1 MPRQNQGLLRT
12 GLSRPF
18 VDFGSIWGYKERY
31 GVSKLSYMKG
41 VDMRQMCVLV
51 VMSWIGC
58 LGARGADLV
67 PFVIPLEVNADSPLA
82 WPVNSPIGPDA
93 ERVIARDGHFYHRG
107 EPMRIWG
114 VNLSFGANFPSHG
127 DARRVAARLAHVG
140 VNSVRF
146 HHMDT
151 AVWPRGIWDAE
162 NPARLSRQALDRLD
176 YFVDQLARVG
186 IYANINLHVGR
197 AHSQHVKDVPATE
210 HGYDKVYNLFT
221 PALIEAQRGYARS
234 LLTHVNAY
242 RGVTYASDPA
252 VAFVEI
258 TNENS
263 FFMWNGD
270 ETLRSLKPYYA
281 TLLQTQYNRWLEA
294 RYGAREKLARA
305 WSQGVSPLEE
315 SFLRNGDLS
324 QMRDAVPL
332 QWHLEQHNGN
342 QASILRQDQGI
353 RVEILKH
360 DSTGW
365 HLQFNQGNLSLEQ
378 GQYYTVIL
386 EARSDQGRKLGC
398 QVGQAHEPWKGLGL
412 SRTLE
417 LTSKW
422 QRFEL
427 GFVAGDSDVNARV
440 SFAFGGEATAFELRR
455 LEMRAG
461 GQVGLE
467 PNESWDA
474 GTIKLYADNES
485 EPREL
490 DRWMF
495 LAETEKDFFDQM
507 RGFIKNDL
515 RCEALVTGTIVFGP
529 LGLYGQSD
537 MDFVDAHAYWQH
549 PQFPGKPWDAGNWIV
564 KQKPLVDY
572 PQEATLFSLA
582 AQRLADKPFTVS
594 EYNHPAPLDSQA
606 ACVPMLSAFAAAQ
619 DWDGIWL
626 YTYSHS
632 QSDWGRSELSRFFD
646 IDSNPAKWGFMRS
659 GADIFRHG
667 AVEVLGHRS
676 EVALTE
682 SAQSLVNRLAQ
693 HQRRFGSDLFGALAS
708 EYSMGR
714 SNLMTVQ
721 LSARLSG
728 ASTIRP
734 VFGAKSQMTWGVEEG
749 QGGLFAVESD
759 ASRVAVGHSR
769 LFSTA
774 TQGAMSMS
782 SPEHIALTVTS
793 LDGRDLDQTQK
804 ILVVACGRCENTGMV
819 FTKDRGSV
827 GRHWGQG
834 PVLIE
839 PVEGAI
845 TLPRGRWRAWALD
858 VSGGKRE
865 TVTVRNTGP
874 VSEIVL
880 AESYA
885 TMWYLVERESR

>member
-1 MPRQNQGLLRT
+1 MKQVLILAVMC
-12 GLSRPF
+12 S
-18 VDFGSIWGYKERY
+18 VECC
-31 GVSKLSYMKG
+31 GV
-41 VDMRQMCVLV
+41 
-51 VMSWIGC
+51 W
-58 LGARGADLV
+58 GADMV
-67 PFVIPLEVNADSPLA
+67 PFVIPLEVNPSSSIA
-82 WPVNSPIGPDA
+82 WPANSPIRPDS
-93 ERVIARDGHFYHRG
+93 ERVTIRDGHFVCG
-107 EPMRIWG
+107 QEAVRIWG
-114 VNLSFGANFPSHG
+114 VNLSFGANFPSHE
-127 DARRVAARLAHVG
+127 DARKVAARLAASG
-140 VNSVRF
+140 INSVRC

-151 AVWPRGIWDAE
+151 SAWPRGIWDAE
-162 NPARLSRQALDRLD
+162 NPAQLSREALDRLD
-176 YFVDQLARVG
+176 YFIDQLARAG
-186 IYANINLHVGR
+186 IYTNINLHVGR
-197 AHSQHVKDVPATE
+197 AHSQYVNDVPATE

-221 PALIEAQRGYARS
+221 PALIDAQKGYARS
-234 LLTHVNAY
+234 LLTHVNPY
-242 RGVTYASDPA
+242 RGVPYAKDTA

-281 TLLQTQYNRWLEA
+281 DLLRAQYNVWLKA
-294 RYGAREKLARA
+294 RYGTREKLDGV
-305 WSQGVSPLEE
+305 WSQGVSPLGQTL
-315 SFLRNGDLS
+315 LRNGGLVDMA
-324 QMRDAVPL
+324 QAVPL
-332 QWHLEQHNGN
+332 PWRLEQHEGN
-342 QASILRQDQGI
+342 QASIIGQNQGI
-353 RVEILKH
+353 RIEILKH
-360 DSTGW
+360 NTTEW
-365 HLQFNQGNLSLEQ
+365 HLQFNQGDLSLEQ
-378 GQYYTVIL
+378 GQYYTVSL
-386 EARSDQGRKLGC
+386 EARSDKARRMTC
-398 QVGQAHEPWKGLGL
+398 SVSQAHDPWKGLGL
-412 SRTLE
+412 SRTLD

-422 QRFEL
+422 QVFKL
-427 GFVAGDSDVNARV
+427 GFVATDSDSNARV
-440 SFAFGGEATAFELRR
+440 SFSFGAEGTPFELRR
-455 LEMRAG
+455 LEMRPG
-461 GQVGLE
+461 GQIGLE
-467 PNESWDA
+467 PTESWDA

-529 LGLYGQSD
+529 LGMYGQSG

-549 PQFPGKPWDAGNWIV
+549 PQFPGKPWDAGNWV
-564 KQKPLVDY
+564 VRQKPMVDY
-572 PQEATLFSLA
+572 PQEATLFALA
-582 AQRLADKPFTVS
+582 AQRLAGKPFTVS

-632 QSDWGRSELSRFFD
+632 QSDWGRPELSSFFD

-659 GADIFRHG
+659 GADIFRHR

-676 EVALTE
+676 EVAMTE
-682 SAQSLVNRLAQ
+682 PAQSLVSGLAQ
-693 HQRRFGSDLFGALAS
+693 HQKRFGGKLFEALAS
-708 EYSMGR
+708 ECSMGR
-714 SNLMTVQ
+714 SNLLTVQ

-728 ASTIRP
+728 TSTVRP

-749 QGGLFAVESD
+749 QGGLFAVESG

-774 TQGAMSMS
+774 TQGVMRMS

-793 LDGRDLDQTQK
+793 LDGRDLDQSQK
-804 ILVVACGRCENTGMV
+804 ILVVACGRCENTDMV
-819 FTKDRGSV
+819 FTQDRKSV

-845 TLPRGRWRAWALD
+845 TLPRGRGRWQAWALD
-858 VSGGKRE
+858 ASGGKRE
-865 TVTVRNTGP
+865 IVAVRNTGA

-880 AESYA
+880 AERYE